1 MTNWDI
7 RTRAQSQRVNPSGRS
22 TSTTPSSTTV
32 TPSSISP
39 TMPSEANIHAAAVEE
54 RKIAKE

>member
-7 RTRAQSQRVNPSGRS
+7 RTRAQSQRANPPGRP
-22 TSTTPSSTTV
+22 TSTTPSSTTA

-39 TMPSEANIHAAAVEE
+39 IMPSKANIRAASIEE
-54 RKIAKE
+54 REITKE